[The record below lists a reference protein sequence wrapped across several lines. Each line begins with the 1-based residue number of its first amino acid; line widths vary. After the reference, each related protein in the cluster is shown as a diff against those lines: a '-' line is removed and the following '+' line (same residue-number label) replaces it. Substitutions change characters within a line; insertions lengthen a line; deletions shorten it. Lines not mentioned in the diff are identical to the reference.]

1 MGRIEPL
8 LIEPRQQKR
17 YQWINEDKENAPIF
31 RAFIEH
37 LEKLTGKALL
47 GRGQGQVQGQVQ
59 GQGQGQVLAGPF
71 IIADSIKSLPD
82 FLKEKK
88 DKALDYDETER
99 LIAHIGL
106 QLMLLKNY
114 NKAFLYISLE
124 DIAVIDST
132 YFFIGNLH
140 QALNIYKTNMLFLSY
155 PMTIAPADEAFLAP
169 EVKKQQ
175 KMLPLIVSFTVGYY
189 SLAKIC
195 LHCLRLG
202 DNLNPLL
209 NSKMYFFLER
219 CLNTDPEK
227 RVLLYL

>member
-31 RAFIEH
+31 RAFIEN

-47 GRGQGQVQGQVQ
+47 GRGQD
-59 GQGQGQVLAGPF
+59 LLGPF
-71 IIADSIKSLPD
+71 IIAGSIKSLPD

-106 QLMLLKNY
+106 QLMLLKTY

-124 DIAVIDST
+124 DITVIDST
-132 YFFIGNLH
+132 YFFIGNLR